1 MFAGAE
7 FNAAGGGP
15 ENKTGAV
22 DKFICGCIVG
32 GVCVGSIAKYD
43 DISGRYVGG
52 LNWGSSF
59 AGDRNGIGIHG
70 GVDAD

>member
-1 MFAGAE
+1 MRLAKVGKQ
-7 FNAAGGGP
+7 NRGHRQLIG
-15 ENKTGAV
+15 
-22 DKFICGCIVG
+22 DCIVG
-32 GVCVGSIAKYD
+32 GVRMGSIVKYD